1 MTHYTC
7 KGACGGVLEEIGICE
22 TDGCSK
28 QWELM
33 TECDCSDGGHGM
45 DDEQEKLV
53 VKDSN
58 GNVLSDGD
66 SVALIKDLTLRGS
79 STTIKIGT
87 KVNNIKLTDD
97 PAEIDCKIGGME
109 IVLRTE
115 FLKKL

>member
-1 MTHYTC
+1 MTHYVC
-7 KGACGGVLEEIGICE
+7 KGGCGGVLEEIGICE
-22 TDGCSK
+22 VDGCSK
-28 QWELM
+28 QWEMM
-33 TECDCSDGGHGM
+33 TECDCTDGKHGLA
-45 DDEQEKLV
+45 DAAEELV

-58 GNVLSDGD
+58 GNVLHDGD
-66 SVALIKDLTLRGS
+66 SVTLIKDLTLRGS

-97 PAEIDCKIGGME
+97 PAEIDCKVNGME